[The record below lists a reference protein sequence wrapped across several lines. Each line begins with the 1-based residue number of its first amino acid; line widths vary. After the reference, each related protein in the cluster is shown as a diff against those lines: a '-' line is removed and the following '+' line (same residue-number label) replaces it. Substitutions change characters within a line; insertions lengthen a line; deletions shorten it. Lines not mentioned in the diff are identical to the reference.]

1 MNKTDEFQ
9 KYYEEINP
17 EELENFLRTQNQP
30 IWESELLHSLFPELN
45 LVNGSAIE
53 MYRWHFVLFNHLYK
67 LQQKLLQKATYLHIH
82 FMNLF
87 IIDFPQGNKCCHYY
101 SDSASFC
108 EQETVCN
115 KTRLC
120 AFHLKKSDDSSLDKL
135 SESYFYL
142 DPENFHAV
150 SPQNAEAFIAGAWNL
165 LMNYQDL
172 VECYKIL
179 ELPQTSDLKLIKK
192 HFKNLA
198 KRYHPDLNPDYN
210 NDFARINSAYRRLTG
225 YLKTRQMN

>member
-1 MNKTDEFQ
+1 
-9 KYYEEINP
+9 
-17 EELENFLRTQNQP
+17 
-30 IWESELLHSLFPELN
+30 LF
-45 LVNGSAIE
+45 
-53 MYRWHFVLFNHLYK
+53 K
-67 LQQKLLQKATYLHIH
+67 LQQDLLKQETYLHIH

-87 IIDFPQGNKCCHYY
+87 IIDFPKGNKCRHYY

-108 EQETVCN
+108 EQATTS
-115 KTRLC
+115 KQTQLC
-120 AFHLKKSDDSSLDKL
+120 PFHLQKADENSLDKL

-142 DPENFHAV
+142 DPQNFHAV

-179 ELPQTSDLKLIKK
+179 ELPQTSDIKLIKR

-198 KRYHPDLNPDYN
+198 KKYHPDLNPDFN
-210 NDFARINSAYRRLTG
+210 NDFARINSAYRRLIG
-225 YLKTRQMN
+225 YLQTKPMN